1 MGRCDDKKFM
11 KMLTLISMLVLIACG
26 KNDFA
31 TKKITKQ
38 NVSALYSISSLQ
50 VFVYYEPGAEPYV
63 KDALPFQYW
72 TILQQNL
79 AALYQ
84 GKLPASSILVPMDLS
99 QMTKIAAQSKSLW
112 STQDV
117 LNLSKTFGK
126 TSTGTFTII
135 YLNGYSDQGQ
145 GIIGFQITGTNV
157 IAVFKDVVRSVGP
170 EESLVTRY
178 IEQATLVHE
187 MGHALGL
194 VNNGLPLLSA
204 HHDVANGA
212 HCSVKDCVMSF
223 SNEGRSSMIAYVNDI
238 ISNGTIIMYDQKCLN
253 DAQSYKP
260 K

>member
-1 MGRCDDKKFM
+1 MTLF
-11 KMLTLISMLVLIACG
+11 LLILISACG
-26 KNDFA
+26 KDDFA
-31 TKKITKQ
+31 KKKATKQ
-38 NVSALYSISSLQ
+38 DVSKLYSVSNLQ

-84 GKLPASSILVPMDLS
+84 GKLPSASIVVPMEIS
-99 QMTKIAAQSKSLW
+99 QMTQIAAQSKNLW

-126 TSTGTFTII
+126 SSTGVFTII
-135 YLNGYSDQGQ
+135 FLNGHSDQGQ

-157 IAVFKDVVRSVGP
+157 IAVFKDVVKTVGP
-170 EESLVTRY
+170 EDSLVTRY

-194 VNNGLPLLSA
+194 VNNGLPMLTA
-204 HHDVANGA
+204 HRDADNGA
-212 HCSVKDCVMSF
+212 HCSVKDCVMSS
-223 SNEGRSSMIAYVNDI
+223 SNEGRSSMIAYVTEI
-238 ISNGTIIMYDQKCLN
+238 ISKGEIIMYDQQCLG

-260 K
+260 

>member
-1 MGRCDDKKFM
+1 M
-11 KMLTLISMLVLIACG
+11 KIVCLFLLILISACG
-26 KNDFA
+26 KDEFA
-31 TKKITKQ
+31 KKKVTKQ
-38 NVSALYSISSLQ
+38 DVSKLYSVSNLQ

-84 GKLPASSILVPMDLS
+84 GKLPSASIVVPMELS
-99 QMTKIAAQSKSLW
+99 QMTQIAAQSKTLW

-126 TSTGTFTII
+126 SATEIFTII
-135 YLNGYSDQGQ
+135 FLNGHSDQGQ

-157 IAVFKDVVRSVGP
+157 IAVFKDVVKSVGT
-170 EESLVTRY
+170 EDSLVTRY

-194 VNNGLPLLSA
+194 VNNGLPMLTA
-204 HHDVANGA
+204 HHDAANGA
-212 HCSVKDCVMSF
+212 HCSVKDCVMS
-223 SNEGRSSMIAYVNDI
+223 STNEGRSSMIAYVTEI
-238 ISNGTIIMYDQKCLN
+238 ISKGQIIMYDQQCLN
-253 DAQSYKP
+253 DAQSYRP
-260 K
+260 